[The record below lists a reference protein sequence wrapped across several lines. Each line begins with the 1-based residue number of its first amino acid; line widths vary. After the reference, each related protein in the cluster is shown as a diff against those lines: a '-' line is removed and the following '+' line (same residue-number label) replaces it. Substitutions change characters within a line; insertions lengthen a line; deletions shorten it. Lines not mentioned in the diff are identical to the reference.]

1 MSQQDIRLSGPTLKV
16 LKLFLAKPREGRS
29 GAEISRETKV
39 GSGTLYPMLARLEQA
54 GWLTSEWEIINP
66 REAGRPR
73 RRFYK
78 LTAVGQTKANA
89 AFADFQVP
97 AGKLAWNS

>member
-1 MSQQDIRLSGPTLKV
+1 MDSQDIRLTGPMLKV
-16 LKLFLAKPREGRS
+16 LKLFLAQPREQRS
-29 GAEISRETKV
+29 GAEVSREAKV

-54 GWLTSEWEIINP
+54 GWLISEWEVIDP

-78 LTAVGQTKANA
+78 LTGLGQRKANA
-89 AFADFQVP
+89 ALAEFQMP
-97 AGKLAWNS
+97 EGELAWIS